1 MRLVCQ
7 LSLRRRWEGLS
18 MCFSLQWG
26 TMWAGADGGDWS
38 EQHLFM
44 TNPEECCVVCVCV
57 HHWWRCRDL
66 LGSDVPHRGCE
77 QLPGAFRKV
86 LWLSFVMFLES
97 VCSGFGCTCGREGRT
112 DRGNQTVTVF
122 LGTNTVWPRFD
133 SRVLFICVY
142 LLFKDYLQILMLLST
157 ASCLFRGGI
166 LISIFW
172 DSD

>member
-1 MRLVCQ
+1 
-7 LSLRRRWEGLS
+7 

-44 TNPEECCVVCVCV
+44 TNPEECCVVCVCTTLV
-57 HHWWRCRDL
+57 KMQRPAGFWCAPQRLWTITRCV
-66 LGSDVPHRGCE
+66 SE
-77 QLPGAFRKV
+77 V

-142 LLFKDYLQILMLLST
+142 LLFKDYLQILMLLSI